1 MYPTRSTEYN
11 KIYKKNMCG
20 IVAYLGNE
28 PFVKFIIN
36 GLHFL
41 LNRGYDSVGIS
52 SILDQKIVTIK
63 EASSTTCNSL
73 ELVEKEVL
81 TRNFVSTIG
90 IGHTRWATHG
100 GKTQA
105 NAHPHSDNM
114 SRISLV
120 HNGII
125 ENYAELRSMLEKKG
139 YMFHSQTDTEVIA
152 VLIGSGLDT
161 GLTMPEAF
169 KHAILQLSGT
179 WALVAIHKD
188 FPNHMWVTRN
198 GSPLLLGMEDTCVMV
213 ASESIAFGNHI
224 EKYVVLENHDI
235 VEIHCSGTITY
246 SDNIHTYAL
255 QTKKACEIETKP
267 AEYAHWMQK
276 EIMEQSVAAVRAMNN
291 KGRITKTGKIKLGGL
306 ENMRE
311 ELTKIKHLI
320 ILGCGTSYH
329 AGLWGCDLLKK
340 TGVFDTVGVYDGA
353 EFGEKDVPKRGA
365 VAAIFLSQSGETKD
379 LHRCIEIAKSRDILK
394 IGVVNV
400 VDSMI
405 ARETDCGVYLNA
417 GREVAVAS
425 TKSFTNQC
433 IILTMISAWFSQL
446 HCCYGSSSCS
456 RLQDLY
462 NLPFHL
468 QNALNRL
475 SDVDELIDGWH
486 EKTTVFLLGK
496 GSQEAIARE
505 GSLKI
510 KEIAYIHAEGYSSS
524 ALKHGA
530 FALIDQGLP
539 IVLLDIGDEYRDK
552 NQNAYSEIM
561 ARGADVLIISDS
573 FDICQEKYLKVDHN
587 PTFGGVIA
595 NIYLQWI
602 SYLLALKKGNNPDY
616 PRNLA
621 KVVTVE

>member
-1 MYPTRSTEYN
+1 
-11 KIYKKNMCG
+11 
-20 IVAYLGNE
+20 
-28 PFVKFIIN
+28 
-36 GLHFL
+36 
-41 LNRGYDSVGIS
+41 
-52 SILDQKIVTIK
+52 
-63 EASSTTCNSL
+63 
-73 ELVEKEVL
+73 
-81 TRNFVSTIG
+81 
-90 IGHTRWATHG
+90 
-100 GKTQA
+100 
-105 NAHPHSDNM
+105 
-114 SRISLV
+114 
-120 HNGII
+120 
-125 ENYAELRSMLEKKG
+125 
-139 YMFHSQTDTEVIA
+139 
-152 VLIGSGLDT
+152 
-161 GLTMPEAF
+161 
-169 KHAILQLSGT
+169 
-179 WALVAIHKD
+179 
-188 FPNHMWVTRN
+188 
-198 GSPLLLGMEDTCVMV
+198 
-213 ASESIAFGNHI
+213 
-224 EKYVVLENHDI
+224 
-235 VEIHCSGTITY
+235 
-246 SDNIHTYAL
+246 
-255 QTKKACEIETKP
+255 
-267 AEYAHWMQK
+267 
-276 EIMEQSVAAVRAMNN
+276 
-291 KGRITKTGKIKLGGL
+291 
-306 ENMRE
+306 
-311 ELTKIKHLI
+311 
-320 ILGCGTSYH
+320 
-329 AGLWGCDLLKK
+329 
-340 TGVFDTVGVYDGA
+340 
-353 EFGEKDVPKRGA
+353 
-365 VAAIFLSQSGETKD
+365 
-379 LHRCIEIAKSRDILK
+379 
-394 IGVVNV
+394 
-400 VDSMI
+400 
-405 ARETDCGVYLNA
+405 
-417 GREVAVAS
+417 
-425 TKSFTNQC
+425 
-433 IILTMISAWFSQL
+433 MISAWFSQL

>member
-1 MYPTRSTEYN
+1 
-11 KIYKKNMCG
+11 MCG

-52 SILDQKIVTIK
+52 TILDNKIATIK

-73 ELVEKEVL
+73 KLVEKEVL
-81 TRNFVSTIG
+81 TRNFTSTVG

-100 GKTQA
+100 GKTRE
-105 NAHPHSDNM
+105 NAHPHSDNNG
-114 SRISLV
+114 RISLV

-125 ENYAELRSMLEKKG
+125 ENYAELKCALQKRG
-139 YMFHSQTDTEVIA
+139 YTFHSQTDTEVVA
-152 VLIGSGLDT
+152 VLIGSRLDA

-169 KHAILQLSGT
+169 REAISQLAGT
-179 WALVAIHKD
+179 WALVAIHAD
-188 FPNHMWVTRN
+188 YPNHMWITRN

-213 ASESIAFGNHI
+213 ASESIAFGNCI

-235 VEIHCSGTITY
+235 IEIHCSNTGAITY
-246 SDNIHTYAL
+246 SNNIHTYAV
-255 QTKKACEIETKP
+255 QTKLAAEIETKP
-267 AEYAHWMQK
+267 AEYEHWMHK
-276 EIMEQSVAAVRAMNN
+276 EIAEQSAAAIRAMNN
-291 KGRITKTGKIKLGGL
+291 KGRITKTGIIKLGGL
-306 ENMRE
+306 EKMCDK
-311 ELTKIKHLI
+311 LAGIKHLI
-320 ILGCGTSYH
+320 LLGCGTSYH
-329 AGLWGCDLLKK
+329 AGLWASELFKK
-340 TGVFDTVGVYDGA
+340 TGVFDTVAVYDGA
-353 EFGEKDVPKRGA
+353 EFGEKDVPKKGA

-433 IILTMISAWFSQL
+433 VVLAMVSAWFSQL
-446 HCCYGSSSCS
+446 HSELINKSI
-456 RLQDLY
+456 LQDLY

-468 QNALNRL
+468 QNAVNRL
-475 SDVDELIDGWH
+475 SEIEMMLDGWH
-486 EKTTVFLLGK
+486 EKSTIFLLGK
-496 GSQEAIARE
+496 GQQEAIAKE

-530 FALIDQGLP
+530 IALIDDGLP
-539 IVLLDIGDEYRDK
+539 IILLDIGDEWRDK
-552 NQNAYSEIM
+552 NQNAYSEIL
-561 ARGADVLIISDS
+561 ARGADVLIISDLVYK
-573 FDICQEKYLKVDHN
+573 EGKVLTVEHN

-595 NIYLQWI
+595 NVYLQWI
-602 SYLLALKKGNNPDY
+602 SYLLALKKGNHPDY

>member
-1 MYPTRSTEYN
+1 
-11 KIYKKNMCG
+11 MCG

-52 SILDQKIVTIK
+52 TILENQIVTIK

-73 ELVEKEVL
+73 ELIEKKVL
-81 TRNFVSTIG
+81 THNFTTNIG

-100 GKTQA
+100 GKTTA
-105 NAHPHSDNM
+105 NAHPHSDNL

-125 ENYAELRSMLEKKG
+125 ENYAELKEMLQKRG
-139 YMFHSQTDTEVIA
+139 YIFHSQTDTEVVA
-152 VLIGSGLDT
+152 VLIGSGLDA
-161 GLTMPEAF
+161 GLLMSEAF
-169 KHAILQLSGT
+169 QQAISQLAGT

-188 FPNHMWVTRN
+188 FPNNIWITRN
-198 GSPLLLGMEDTCVMV
+198 GSPLLLGMEDNCVMI
-213 ASESIAFGNHI
+213 ASESIAFGNNI

-235 VEIHCSGTITY
+235 VEISCSNTGTITY
-246 SDNIHTYAL
+246 SNNIHTYPV
-255 QTKKACEIETKP
+255 QTKLLVEIETKP
-267 AEYAHWMQK
+267 AQYAYWMEK
-276 EIMEQSVAAVRAMNN
+276 EIMEQSAVAIRAMNN
-291 KGRITKTGKIKLGGL
+291 KGRVTKNGKIKLGGL
-306 ENMRE
+306 ENKHD
-311 ELTKIKHLI
+311 ELMEIKHLI

-329 AGLWGCDLLKK
+329 AGLWACHLFKK
-340 TGVFDTVGVYDGA
+340 TGVFDTVSVYDGA
-353 EFGEKDVPKRGA
+353 EFCEKDVPKRGK

-433 IILTMISAWFSQL
+433 VVLAMISAWFSQL
-446 HCCYGSSSCS
+446 HDFSNN

-475 SDVDELIDGWH
+475 
-486 EKTTVFLLGK
+486 TTVAEYIEGWDEKSTIFLLGK
-496 GSQEAIARE
+496 GQQEAIAKE

-530 FALIDQGLP
+530 IALIDEGLP
-539 IVLLDIGDEYRDK
+539 IILLDIGDEWRDK
-552 NQNAYSEIM
+552 NQNAYAEIV
-561 ARGADVLIISDS
+561 ARGADVLIISDIIHK
-573 FDICQEKYLKVDHN
+573 DYNKVLTVDHN

-595 NIYLQWI
+595 NVYLQWI
-602 SYLLALKKGNNPDY
+602 SYLLALKKGNHPDY

>member
-1 MYPTRSTEYN
+1 
-11 KIYKKNMCG
+11 
-20 IVAYLGNE
+20 
-28 PFVKFIIN
+28 
-36 GLHFL
+36 
-41 LNRGYDSVGIS
+41 
-52 SILDQKIVTIK
+52 
-63 EASSTTCNSL
+63 
-73 ELVEKEVL
+73 VEKEVL
-81 TRNFVSTIG
+81 TRHFTSTIG

-100 GKTQA
+100 GKTSA
-105 NAHPHSDNM
+105 NAHPHSDNL

-125 ENYAELRSMLEKKG
+125 ENYAELKTMLQKRG
-139 YMFHSQTDTEVIA
+139 YKFHSQTDTEVVA
-152 VLIGSGLDT
+152 VLIGSGLDA
-161 GLTMPEAF
+161 GLKMPDAFREAVS
-169 KHAILQLSGT
+169 QLAGT
-179 WALVAIHKD
+179 WALVAIHTD
-188 FPNHMWVTRN
+188 FPNHMWITRN

-213 ASESIAFGNHI
+213 ASESIAFGNNI

-235 VEIHCSGTITY
+235 VEIHCSNTGAITY
-246 SDNIHTYAL
+246 SNNIHTYAV
-255 QTKKACEIETKP
+255 QTKPLAEIETKP
-267 AEYAHWMQK
+267 AEYAHWMEK
-276 EIMEQSVAAVRAMNN
+276 EIAEQSAAAIRAMNN
-291 KGRITKTGKIKLGGL
+291 KGRITTTGKIKLGGL

-311 ELTKIKHLI
+311 QLAEIKHVIL
-320 ILGCGTSYH
+320 LGCGTSYH
-329 AGLWGCDLLKK
+329 AGLWASDLFKK
-340 TGVFDTVGVYDGA
+340 TGVFDTVSVYDGA
-353 EFGEKDVPKRGA
+353 EFGEKDVPKKGA

-379 LHRCIEIAKSRDILK
+379 LHRCIEIAKSRGILK

-433 IILTMISAWFSQL
+433 VVLAMVSAWFSQL
-446 HCCYGSSSCS
+446 HSSCGAPAN

-462 NLPFHL
+462 NLPFQI

-475 SDVDELIDGWH
+475 SEVAAFIEGWH
-486 EKTTVFLLGK
+486 EKSTIFLLGK
-496 GSQEAIARE
+496 GQQEAIAKE

-530 FALIDQGLP
+530 FALIYDGLP
-539 IVLLDIGDEYRDK
+539 IVLLDIGDEWRDK
-552 NQNAYSEIM
+552 NQNAYAEIT

-573 FDICQEKYLKVDHN
+573 VYKDCKKVLTVDHN

-595 NIYLQWI
+595 NVYLQWI
-602 SYLLALKKGNNPDY
+602 SYLLALKKGNHPDY

>member
-1 MYPTRSTEYN
+1 MRSDTNN
-11 KIYKKNMCG
+11 KMSNKNMCG

-52 SILDQKIVTIK
+52 TILDDKITTIK
-63 EASSTTCNSL
+63 EASSTTYNSL

-81 TRNFVSTIG
+81 THNFVSTIG

-100 GKTQA
+100 GKTRE
-105 NAHPHSDNM
+105 NAHPHSDN
-114 SRISLV
+114 SGRISLV

-125 ENYAELRSMLEKKG
+125 ENYTELKSILAKKG
-139 YMFHSQTDTEVIA
+139 YKFQSQTDTEVIA

-169 KHAILQLSGT
+169 QQAISQLRGT

-188 FPNHMWVTRN
+188 FPNHMWITRN

-235 VEIHCSGTITY
+235 IEIHCSNVGAITY
-246 SDNIHTYAL
+246 SDNIHTYAVK
-255 QTKKACEIETKP
+255 TKVAIEIETKP

-276 EIMEQSVAAVRAMNN
+276 EIMEQSAAAVRAMNN
-291 KGRITKTGKIKLGGL
+291 KGRITTSGKIKLGGL
-306 ENMRE
+306 EKMHE
-311 ELTKIKHLI
+311 KLAEIKHLI
-320 ILGCGTSYH
+320 ILGCGTSYN
-329 AGLWGCDLLKK
+329 AGLWSCDLFKK
-340 TGVFDTVGVYDGA
+340 TGVFDTVTIYDGA
-353 EFGEKDVPKRGA
+353 EFCEKDVPKRGE

-379 LHRCIEIAKSRDILK
+379 LHRCIELAKSRGILK

-433 IILTMISAWFSQL
+433 IVLAMISIWFSQL
-446 HCCYGSSSCS
+446 HFSNTEN

-468 QNALNRL
+468 QNTLNHL
-475 SDVDELIDGWH
+475 SDIQEFIDGWH
-486 EKTTVFLLGK
+486 KKSTVFLLGK
-496 GSQEAIARE
+496 GPQEAIAKE

-530 FALIDQGLP
+530 FALIDEGLP

-561 ARGADVLIISDS
+561 ARGADVLLISDS
-573 FDICQEKYLKVDHN
+573 CICQQKYLSVDHN

-602 SYLLALKKGNNPDY
+602 SYLLALEKGNNPDY